1 MSLQLACLFY
11 SFYIHTTFF
20 EIFKVL
26 RAWSVI
32 LYLLYILILL
42 VFTCHLQNFIL
53 AKFPWLSIRKKA
65 TNLQL
70 QNNEILLPRNSTQAK
85 FYPIKVVYW
94 TLILLL
100 LWLMMKFL
108 SLLFVINYFVWLN
121 SIFCLHFEDCCLI

>member
-11 SFYIHTTFF
+11 SFYIRTTFF

-26 RAWSVI
+26 RAWSGI

-53 AKFPWLSIRKKA
+53 AKFPWPSIRKKA
-65 TNLQL
+65 ANWQL
-70 QNNEILLPRNSTQAK
+70 QNYEILLPRNSTLAK

-121 SIFCLHFEDCCLI
+121 SIISLPFKDCCLI

>member
-11 SFYIHTTFF
+11 SFYIRTTFF

-121 SIFCLHFEDCCLI
+121 SIFSLPFEDCCLI

>member
-11 SFYIHTTFF
+11 SFYIRTTFF

-70 QNNEILLPRNSTQAK
+70 QNYEILLPRNSTLAK
-85 FYPIKVVYW
+85 FYPIKVVYG
-94 TLILLL
+94 TLIFLL
-100 LWLMMKFL
+100 LWLVMKFL

-121 SIFCLHFEDCCLI
+121 SIFSLPFEDCCLI

>member
-70 QNNEILLPRNSTQAK
+70 QNNEILLPRNSTLAK

-94 TLILLL
+94 TLIRLL

-121 SIFCLHFEDCCLI
+121 SIFSLPFEDCCLI

>member
-11 SFYIHTTFF
+11 SFYIRTTFF

-70 QNNEILLPRNSTQAK
+70 QNYEILLPRNSTLAK
-85 FYPIKVVYW
+85 FYPIKVVYG
-94 TLILLL
+94 TLIFLL

-121 SIFCLHFEDCCLI
+121 SIFSLPFEDCCLI

>member
-94 TLILLL
+94 TLIRLL

-121 SIFCLHFEDCCLI
+121 SIFSLPFEDCCLI

>member
-11 SFYIHTTFF
+11 SFYIRTTFF

-26 RAWSVI
+26 RAWSGI

-65 TNLQL
+65 TNWQL
-70 QNNEILLPRNSTQAK
+70 QNYEILLPRNSTLAK

-121 SIFCLHFEDCCLI
+121 SIISLPFKDCCLI